1 MPMLT
6 AGAQSGGGGVPPAS
20 PGDCTFTAAGTAPG
34 TVTGAVIVP
43 AGASLV
49 IVTFTPGEGDPT
61 PTCNSSSGAERR
73 RHRRVL
79 VRRRRSPASS
89 TANFLYGSQ
98 NAYTTG
104 CTGPGGIQAIAI
116 TRSAAGAAAA
126 AQRLAFTGSSD
137 TPIYVLVGIAAL
149 VIGAVLVV
157 AARRRSQVS

>member
-1 MPMLT
+1 
-6 AGAQSGGGGVPPAS
+6 
-20 PGDCTFTAAGTAPG
+20 
-34 TVTGAVIVP
+34 VIVP

-61 PTCNSSSGAERR
+61 PTELEFPAPSGGGTVEFSFEAP
-73 RHRRVL
+73 VPGL
-79 VRRRRSPASS
+79 V
-89 TANFLYGSQ
+89 TANFLYGDQ

-137 TPIYVLVGIAAL
+137 TPTYVLIGIAAV
-149 VIGAVLVV
+149 VIGGVFVV